1 MSANPTPTDR
11 PSPNAISAT
20 DAPDAPEA
28 TPAQPALFRPL
39 TIRGLTIRNRVW
51 VPPLC
56 QYSVTDRDGVPHDW
70 HLVHLGSMAAG
81 GAGLVVAEAPAV
93 NPEGR
98 ISDHDTGLWN
108 DEQAEA
114 WSRITRFIRSQGA
127 ASGIQL
133 AHAGRKAS
141 VWPEPLRRPGSQ
153 PLEDGGWPTVSASA
167 IAFDGLREP
176 TALGEAGVQ
185 GVIDDFRGAARR
197 AVAAGFDVVEVHAAH
212 GYLVHQFL
220 SPLSNRREDRWG
232 GSLENRARLLLEV
245 VRGVRLEI
253 GERMPL
259 FVRFSATDWTD
270 GGWDEEQ
277 TAIVARWAQDAGA
290 DFFDVSTGG
299 LVAHARIPVGPGYQA
314 HLAEYVG
321 DRADVPV
328 SAVGRI
334 TMPEQAERL
343 VADGEVD
350 AVMFG
355 KAMMRDPHFA
365 LRAAYELGADT
376 SMWPPQYL
384 RARPE
389 VNDGEW

>member
-1 MSANPTPTDR
+1 MTTDEPLATQALPTLF
-11 PSPNAISAT
+11 SPI
-20 DAPDAPEA
+20 
-28 TPAQPALFRPL
+28 

-56 QYSVTDRDGVPHDW
+56 QYSVTARDGVPHDW
-70 HLVHLGSMAAG
+70 HLVHLGAMAAG
-81 GAGLVVAEAPAV
+81 GAGLVVAEATAVSPA
-93 NPEGR
+93 GR

-114 WSRITRFIRSQGA
+114 WSRITRFLRSQGA
-127 ASGIQL
+127 AAGIQL

-141 VWPEPLRRPGSQ
+141 IWPEPMRRPGSQ
-153 PLEDGGWPTVSASA
+153 PLEDGGWQTVSASA
-167 IAFDGLREP
+167 IAFDGYREP
-176 TALGEAGVQ
+176 VALDEAGILAL
-185 GVIDDFRGAARR
+185 IDDFRLAARR
-197 AVAAGFDVVEVHAAH
+197 AVAAGFDLVEVHAAH

-220 SPLSNRREDRWG
+220 SPLSNTRTDRWG
-232 GSLENRARLLLEV
+232 GSLENRARLLLEL
-245 VRGVRLEI
+245 VRAVRAEI

-259 FVRFSATDWTD
+259 FVRFSATDWTL

-277 TAIVARWAQDAGA
+277 TAVVAGWAHDAGA
-290 DFFDVSTGG
+290 DFFDISTGG
-299 LVAHARIPVGPGYQA
+299 LVASADIPVGPGYQA
-314 HLAEYVG
+314 HFAEYVG
-321 DRADVPV
+321 ERSDAPV

-334 TMPEQAERL
+334 TNARHADEL
-343 VADGEVD
+343 VAAGRAD

-365 LRAAYELGADT
+365 LRAAHELGAGT
-376 SMWPPQYL
+376 SMWPLQYL

>member
-1 MSANPTPTDR
+1 MTG
-11 PSPNAISAT
+11 
-20 DAPDAPEA
+20 PEA
-28 TPAQPALFRPL
+28 VAAVDDATPDGPALFRPI
-39 TIRGLTIRNRVW
+39 TIRDLTIRNRVW

-56 QYSVTDRDGVPHDW
+56 QYSVTERDGVPHDW

-81 GAGLVVAEAPAV
+81 GAGLVVAEATAV
-93 NPEGR
+93 SPEGR

-141 VWPEPLRRPGSQ
+141 VWPEPVRRPGSQ
-153 PLEDGGWPTVSASA
+153 PLDEGGWPTVSASA
-167 IAFDGLREP
+167 VAFDGLREP
-176 TALGEAGVQ
+176 IALDEAGVLA
-185 GVIDDFRGAARR
+185 VIEDFRQAARR
-197 AVAAGFDVVEVHAAH
+197 AVEAGFDVVEIHAAH

-232 GSLENRARLLLEV
+232 GSLENRARLLLEL
-245 VRGVRLEI
+245 VRTVRTEI

-259 FVRFSATDWTD
+259 FVRFSATDWTE
-270 GGWDEEQ
+270 GGWDEAQ
-277 TAIVARWAQDAGA
+277 TATVARWAEDAGA

-299 LVAHARIPVGPGYQA
+299 LVHAPIPVGPGYQA

-321 DRADVPV
+321 DRAEVRV

-343 VADGEVD
+343 VEAGEVD

-365 LRAAYELGADT
+365 LRAAHQLGADT

-389 VNDGEW
+389 YNDGEW

>member
-1 MSANPTPTDR
+1 MNESTAR
-11 PSPNAISAT
+11 
-20 DAPDAPEA
+20 PDASPES
-28 TPAQPALFRPL
+28 PALFRPI

-56 QYSVTDRDGVPHDW
+56 QYSVTARDGVPHDW
-70 HLVHLGSMAAG
+70 HLVHLGAMAAG
-81 GAGLVVAEAPAV
+81 GAGLVVAEATAV
-93 NPEGR
+93 GPEGR
-98 ISDHDTGLWN
+98 ISDYDTGLWN

-141 VWPEPLRRPGSQ
+141 VWPETIRRSGSQ
-153 PLEDGGWPTVSASA
+153 PLDEGGWTTVAPSAV
-167 IAFDGLREP
+167 AFDGLREP
-176 TALGEAGVQ
+176 VALDEAGVL
-185 GVIDDFRGAARR
+185 GVIEEFRLAARR
-197 AVAAGFDVVEVHAAH
+197 AVDAGFDVVELHAAH

-220 SPLSNRREDRWG
+220 SPLSNRRDDRWG
-232 GSLENRARLLLEV
+232 GPLENRARLLLELVRV
-245 VRGVRLEI
+245 VRAQI

-259 FVRFSATDWTD
+259 FVRFSATDWAE

-299 LVAHARIPVGPGYQA
+299 LVAHVRIPVGPGYQA

-321 DRADVPV
+321 DRADVRV

-343 VADGEVD
+343 VAAGEVD

-365 LRAAYELGADT
+365 LRAAHELGADT
-376 SMWPPQYL
+376 SMWPLQYL

>member
-1 MSANPTPTDR
+1 MSET
-11 PSPNAISAT
+11 
-20 DAPDAPEA
+20 
-28 TPAQPALFRPL
+28 PALFRPL
-39 TIRGLTIRNRVW
+39 TIRDLTIRNRVW

-56 QYSVTDRDGVPHDW
+56 QYSVTQRDGVPHDW

-81 GAGLVVAEAPAV
+81 GAGLVIAEATSV
-93 NPEGR
+93 SPEGR

-108 DEQAEA
+108 DEQADA
-114 WSRITRFIRSQGA
+114 WARITRFIRSQGA
-127 ASGIQL
+127 AAGIQL

-141 VWPEPLRRPGSQ
+141 VWPEPMRRAGSQ
-153 PLEDGGWPTVSASA
+153 LLDEGGWTAVSASA
-167 IAFDGLREP
+167 IAFDGLADP
-176 TALGEAGVQ
+176 VALDEAGILA
-185 GVIDDFRGAARR
+185 VIDDFRSAARR
-197 AVAAGFDVVEVHAAH
+197 AVTAGFDVVEIHAAH

-220 SPLSNRREDRWG
+220 SPLSNHRDDHWG
-232 GSLENRARLLLEV
+232 GSLENRARLLLEL
-245 VRGVRLEI
+245 VREVRAEV
-253 GERMPL
+253 GEGMPV
-259 FVRFSATDWTD
+259 FVRFSATDWAE
-270 GGWDEEQ
+270 GGWDESQ
-277 TAIVARWAQDAGA
+277 TAAVARWSEEAGA

-299 LVAHARIPVGPGYQA
+299 LVAHAPIPVGPGYQA

-321 DRADVPV
+321 EHGDVRV

-334 TMPEQAERL
+334 TMPDQAEEL
-343 VADGEVD
+343 VASGGAD

-365 LRAAYELGADT
+365 LRAAHELGAGT

>member
-1 MSANPTPTDR
+1 MTG
-11 PSPNAISAT
+11 
-20 DAPDAPEA
+20 PEVVAALDDA
-28 TPAQPALFRPL
+28 TPEGPALFRPI
-39 TIRGLTIRNRVW
+39 TIRDLTIRNRVW

-56 QYSVTDRDGVPHDW
+56 QYSVTERDGVPHDW

-81 GAGLVVAEAPAV
+81 GAGLVVAEATAV
-93 NPEGR
+93 SPEGR

-141 VWPEPLRRPGSQ
+141 VWPEPVRRPGSQ
-153 PLEDGGWPTVSASA
+153 PLDEGGWPTVSASA
-167 IAFDGLREP
+167 VAFDGLREP
-176 TALGEAGVQ
+176 IALDEAGVLA
-185 GVIDDFRGAARR
+185 VIEDFRQAARR
-197 AVAAGFDVVEVHAAH
+197 AVEAGFDVVEIHAAH

-232 GSLENRARLLLEV
+232 GSLENRARLLLEL
-245 VRGVRLEI
+245 VRTVRAEI

-259 FVRFSATDWTD
+259 FVRFSATDWTE
-270 GGWDEEQ
+270 GGWDEAQ
-277 TAIVARWAQDAGA
+277 TATVARWAEDAGA

-299 LVAHARIPVGPGYQA
+299 LVHAPIPVGPGYQA

-321 DRADVPV
+321 DRAEVRV

-343 VADGEVD
+343 VEAGEVD

-365 LRAAYELGADT
+365 LRAAHQLGADT

-389 VNDGEW
+389 FNDGEW

>member
-1 MSANPTPTDR
+1 MTADETR
-11 PSPNAISAT
+11 AT
-20 DAPDAPEA
+20 QAL
-28 TPAQPALFRPL
+28 PALFSPI

-56 QYSVTDRDGVPHDW
+56 QYSVTARDGVPHDW
-70 HLVHLGSMAAG
+70 HLVHLGAMAAG
-81 GAGLVVAEAPAV
+81 GAGLVVAEATAV
-93 NPEGR
+93 SPEGR

-114 WSRITRFIRSQGA
+114 WSRITRFLRSQGA

-141 VWPEPLRRPGSQ
+141 IWPEPMRRPGSQ
-153 PLEDGGWPTVSASA
+153 PLEDGGWQTVSASA
-167 IAFDGLREP
+167 IAFDGYREP
-176 TALGEAGVQ
+176 VALDEAGILAL
-185 GVIDDFRGAARR
+185 IDDFRLAARR
-197 AVAAGFDVVEVHAAH
+197 AVAAGFDLVEVHAAH

-220 SPLSNRREDRWG
+220 SPLSNTRTDRWG
-232 GSLENRARLLLEV
+232 GSLENRARLLLEL
-245 VRGVRLEI
+245 VRAVRAEI

-259 FVRFSATDWTD
+259 FVRFSATDWTL

-277 TAIVARWAQDAGA
+277 TAVVAGWAHDAGA
-290 DFFDVSTGG
+290 DFFDISTGG
-299 LVAHARIPVGPGYQA
+299 LVASADIPVGPGYQA
-314 HLAEYVG
+314 HFAEYVG
-321 DRADVPV
+321 ERSDAPV

-334 TMPEQAERL
+334 TNARHADEL
-343 VADGEVD
+343 VAAGRAD

-365 LRAAYELGADT
+365 LRAAHELGAGT
-376 SMWPPQYL
+376 SMWPLPYL

>member
-1 MSANPTPTDR
+1 MSAGE
-11 PSPNAISAT
+11 AAAASA
-20 DAPDAPEA
+20 D
-28 TPAQPALFRPL
+28 PAVPALFRPI
-39 TIRGLTIRNRVW
+39 TIRGLEIRNRVW

-56 QYSVTDRDGVPHDW
+56 QYSVTELDGVPHDW

-81 GAGLVVAEAPAV
+81 GAGLVLAEATAV
-93 NPEGR
+93 SPEGR

-141 VWPEPLRRPGSQ
+141 VWQEHLRRPGSQ
-153 PLEDGGWPTVSASA
+153 PLEDGGWETVAPSA
-167 IAFDGLREP
+167 IAFDGLRVP
-176 TALGEAGVQ
+176 SALDEAGILA
-185 GVIDDFRGAARR
+185 VIEDFRSAARR
-197 AVAAGFDVVEVHAAH
+197 AVEAGFDLVEVHAAH

-220 SPLSNRREDRWG
+220 SPLSNTRDDRWG
-232 GSLENRARLLLEV
+232 GSLENRARLLLEL
-245 VRGVRLEI
+245 VRAVRAEI

-259 FVRFSATDWTD
+259 FVRFSATDWAP

-277 TAIVARWAQDAGA
+277 TSTVARWAAEAGA
-290 DFFDVSTGG
+290 DFFDISTGG
-299 LVAHARIPVGPGYQA
+299 LVRDVRIPVGPAYQA
-314 HLAEYVG
+314 AHAEFVG
-321 DRADVPV
+321 GRAGVSV

-334 TMPEQAERL
+334 TTAAQAEAL
-343 VADGEVD
+343 VASGAAD

-355 KAMMRDPHFA
+355 KAMMRDAHFA
-365 LRAAYELGADT
+365 MRAASELGAGST
-376 SMWPPQYL
+376 MWPPQYL

-389 VNDGEW
+389 LNDGEW

>member
-1 MSANPTPTDR
+1 MSAGE
-11 PSPNAISAT
+11 AAAASA
-20 DAPDAPEA
+20 D
-28 TPAQPALFRPL
+28 PAVPALFRPI
-39 TIRGLTIRNRVW
+39 TIRGLEIRNRVW

-56 QYSVTDRDGVPHDW
+56 QYSVTELDGVPHDW

-81 GAGLVVAEAPAV
+81 GAGLVLAEATAV
-93 NPEGR
+93 SPEGR

-141 VWPEPLRRPGSQ
+141 VWQEHLRRPGSQ
-153 PLEDGGWPTVSASA
+153 PLEDGGWETVAPSA
-167 IAFDGLREP
+167 IAFDGLRVP
-176 TALGEAGVQ
+176 SALDEAGILA
-185 GVIDDFRGAARR
+185 VIEDFRSAARR
-197 AVAAGFDVVEVHAAH
+197 AVEAGFDVVEVHAAH

-220 SPLSNRREDRWG
+220 SPLSNTRDDRWG
-232 GSLENRARLLLEV
+232 GSLENRARLLLEL
-245 VRGVRLEI
+245 VRAVRAEI

-259 FVRFSATDWTD
+259 FVRFSATDWAP

-277 TAIVARWAQDAGA
+277 TSTVARWAAEAGA
-290 DFFDVSTGG
+290 DFFDISTGG
-299 LVAHARIPVGPGYQA
+299 LVRDVRIPVGPAYQA
-314 HLAEYVG
+314 AHAEFVG
-321 DRADVPV
+321 GRAGVSV

-334 TMPEQAERL
+334 TTAAQAEAL
-343 VADGEVD
+343 VASGAAD

-355 KAMMRDPHFA
+355 KAMMRDAHFA
-365 LRAAYELGADT
+365 MRAASELGAGST
-376 SMWPPQYL
+376 MWPPQYL

-389 VNDGEW
+389 LNDGEW

>member
-1 MSANPTPTDR
+1 MSARET
-11 PSPNAISAT
+11 AAAT
-20 DAPDAPEA
+20 VD
-28 TPAQPALFRPL
+28 PAVPALFRPI
-39 TIRGLTIRNRVW
+39 TIRGLEIRNRVW

-56 QYSVTDRDGVPHDW
+56 QYSVTELDGVPHDW

-81 GAGLVVAEAPAV
+81 GAGLVLAEATAV
-93 NPEGR
+93 SPEGR

-141 VWPEPLRRPGSQ
+141 VWQEHLRRPGSQ
-153 PLEDGGWPTVSASA
+153 PLEDGGWETVAPSA
-167 IAFDGLREP
+167 IAFDGLRVP
-176 TALGEAGVQ
+176 SALDEAGILAV
-185 GVIDDFRGAARR
+185 VEDFRSAARR
-197 AVAAGFDVVEVHAAH
+197 AVEAGFDVVEVHAAH

-220 SPLSNRREDRWG
+220 SPLSNARDDRWG
-232 GSLENRARLLLEV
+232 GSLENRARLLLEL
-245 VRGVRLEI
+245 VRAVRAEI

-259 FVRFSATDWTD
+259 FVRFSATDWAP

-277 TAIVARWAQDAGA
+277 TSTVARWAAEAGA
-290 DFFDVSTGG
+290 DFFDISTGG
-299 LVAHARIPVGPGYQA
+299 LVRDVRIPVGPAYQA
-314 HLAEYVG
+314 AHAEFVG
-321 DRADVPV
+321 GRAGVSV

-334 TMPEQAERL
+334 TTAAQAEAL
-343 VADGEVD
+343 VASGAAD

-355 KAMMRDPHFA
+355 KAMMRDAHFA
-365 LRAAYELGADT
+365 MRAASELGAGST
-376 SMWPPQYL
+376 MWPPQYL

-389 VNDGEW
+389 LNDGEW

>member
-1 MSANPTPTDR
+1 MSAR
-11 PSPNAISAT
+11 
-20 DAPDAPEA
+20 EA
-28 TPAQPALFRPL
+28 AAASVDPAVPALFRPI
-39 TIRGLTIRNRVW
+39 TIRGLEIRNRVW

-56 QYSVTDRDGVPHDW
+56 QYSVTELDGVPHDW

-81 GAGLVVAEAPAV
+81 GAGLVLAEATAV
-93 NPEGR
+93 SPEGR

-141 VWPEPLRRPGSQ
+141 VWQEHLRRPGSQ
-153 PLEDGGWPTVSASA
+153 PLEDGGWETVAPSA
-167 IAFDGLREP
+167 IAFDGLRVP
-176 TALGEAGVQ
+176 SALDEAGILA
-185 GVIDDFRGAARR
+185 VIEDFRSAARR
-197 AVAAGFDVVEVHAAH
+197 AVEAGFDVVEVHAAH

-220 SPLSNRREDRWG
+220 SPLSNTRDDRWG
-232 GSLENRARLLLEV
+232 GSLENRARLLLEL
-245 VRGVRLEI
+245 VRAVRAEI

-259 FVRFSATDWTD
+259 FVRFSATDWAP

-277 TAIVARWAQDAGA
+277 TSTVARWAAEAGA
-290 DFFDVSTGG
+290 DFFDISTGG
-299 LVAHARIPVGPGYQA
+299 LVRDVRIPVGPAYQA
-314 HLAEYVG
+314 AHAEFVG
-321 DRADVPV
+321 GRAGVSV

-334 TMPEQAERL
+334 TTAAQAEAL
-343 VADGEVD
+343 VASGAAD

-355 KAMMRDPHFA
+355 KAMMRDAHFA
-365 LRAAYELGADT
+365 MRAASELGAGST
-376 SMWPPQYL
+376 MWPPQYL

-389 VNDGEW
+389 LNDGEW

>member
-1 MSANPTPTDR
+1 MTTD
-11 PSPNAISAT
+11 
-20 DAPDAPEA
+20 PDATA
-28 TPAQPALFRPL
+28 GPALFRPI
-39 TIRGLTIRNRVW
+39 TIRDLTIRNRVW

-56 QYSVTDRDGVPHDW
+56 QYSVTERDGVPHDW

-81 GAGLVVAEAPAV
+81 GAGLVVAEATAV
-93 NPEGR
+93 SPEGR

-141 VWPEPLRRPGSQ
+141 VWPELTRRDGSQ
-153 PLEDGGWPTVSASA
+153 PIEEGGWPTVSASA
-167 IAFDGLREP
+167 IAFDGLRQPE
-176 TALGEAGVQ
+176 ALDEAGVL
-185 GVIDDFRGAARR
+185 GVIHDFRMAARR

-220 SPLSNRREDRWG
+220 SPLSNLRDDRWG
-232 GSLENRARLLLEV
+232 GSLENRARLLLDI
-245 VRGVRLEI
+245 VRQVRAEI

-259 FVRFSATDWTD
+259 FVRFSATDWTE
-270 GGWDEEQ
+270 GGWDEAQ
-277 TAIVARWAQDAGA
+277 TATVARWAEESGA

-299 LVAHARIPVGPGYQA
+299 LVHAPIPVGPGYQA

-321 DRADVPV
+321 DHAGVPV

-334 TMPEQAERL
+334 TMPDEAERL
-343 VADGEVD
+343 VASGEVD

-365 LRAAYELGADT
+365 LRAAHELGAGT

>member
-1 MSANPTPTDR
+1 MSTMPSADR
-11 PSPNAISAT
+11 PGA
-20 DAPDAPEA
+20 APEPGA
-28 TPAQPALFRPL
+28 PESQPALFRPV

-70 HLVHLGSMAAG
+70 HLVHLGAMAAG
-81 GAGLVVAEAPAV
+81 GAGLVVAEATAV
-93 NPEGR
+93 SPEGR

-141 VWPEPLRRPGSQ
+141 VWPEPMRRPGSQ

-176 TALGEAGVQ
+176 TALDEAGIH
-185 GVIDDFRGAARR
+185 GVIDDFRAAARR

-220 SPLSNRREDRWG
+220 SPLSNVRDDRWG
-232 GSLENRARLLLEV
+232 GSLENRARLLLEL

-270 GGWDEEQ
+270 GGWDEAQ
-277 TAIVARWAQDAGA
+277 TATVARWAQEAGA

-299 LVAHARIPVGPGYQA
+299 LVAHANIPVGPGYQA

-334 TMPEQAERL
+334 TMPEQAEQL
-343 VADGEVD
+343 VASGQVD

-365 LRAAYELGADT
+365 LRAAHELGADT

-389 VNDGEW
+389 HNDGEW

>member
-1 MSANPTPTDR
+1 MSAREVAAAAAD
-11 PSPNAISAT
+11 
-20 DAPDAPEA
+20 
-28 TPAQPALFRPL
+28 PAVPALFRPI
-39 TIRGLTIRNRVW
+39 TIRGLEIRNRVW

-56 QYSVTDRDGVPHDW
+56 QYSVTELDGVPHDW

-81 GAGLVVAEAPAV
+81 GAGLVLAEATAV
-93 NPEGR
+93 SPKGR

-141 VWPEPLRRPGSQ
+141 VWQEHLRRPGSQ
-153 PLEDGGWPTVSASA
+153 PLEDGGWETVAPSA
-167 IAFDGLREP
+167 IAFDGLRVP
-176 TALGEAGVQ
+176 SALDEAGILA
-185 GVIDDFRGAARR
+185 VIEDFRSAARR
-197 AVAAGFDVVEVHAAH
+197 AVEAGFDVVEVHAAH

-220 SPLSNRREDRWG
+220 SPLSNTRDDRWG
-232 GSLENRARLLLEV
+232 GSLENRARLLLEL
-245 VRGVRLEI
+245 VRAVRAEI

-259 FVRFSATDWTD
+259 FVRFSATDWAP

-277 TAIVARWAQDAGA
+277 TSTVARWAAEAGA
-290 DFFDVSTGG
+290 DFFDISTGG
-299 LVAHARIPVGPGYQA
+299 LVRDVRIPVGPAYQA
-314 HLAEYVG
+314 AHAEFVG
-321 DRADVPV
+321 GRAGVSV

-334 TMPEQAERL
+334 TTAAQAEAL
-343 VADGEVD
+343 VASGAAD

-355 KAMMRDPHFA
+355 KAMMRDAHFA
-365 LRAAYELGADT
+365 MRAASELGAGST
-376 SMWPPQYL
+376 MWPPQYL

-389 VNDGEW
+389 LNDGEW

>member
-1 MSANPTPTDR
+1 MSAAQAGGR
-11 PSPNAISAT
+11 EGGAREGAA
-20 DAPDAPEA
+20 DAGGG
-28 TPAQPALFRPL
+28 PALFRPI
-39 TIRGLTIRNRVW
+39 TIRELTIRNRVW

-56 QYSVTDRDGVPHDW
+56 QYSVTERDGVPHDW
-70 HLVHLGSMAAG
+70 HLVHLGAMAAG
-81 GAGLVVAEAPAV
+81 GAGLVIAEATAV

-108 DEQAEA
+108 DEQARA
-114 WSRITRFIRSQGA
+114 WSRITRFLRSQGA
-127 ASGIQL
+127 AAGIQL

-141 VWPEPLRRPGSQ
+141 VWPEPTRKPGSQ
-153 PLEDGGWPTVSASA
+153 PIDEGGWITVSASA
-167 IAFDGLREP
+167 LAFDGLREP
-176 TALGEAGVQ
+176 VALDEAGIRR
-185 GVIDDFRGAARR
+185 VIDDFRAAARR
-197 AVAAGFDVVEVHAAH
+197 AVEAGFDVVEIHAAH

-220 SPLSNRREDRWG
+220 SPLSNLRDDDWG
-232 GSLENRARLLLEV
+232 GSLEHRARLLLEI
-245 VRGVRLEI
+245 VREVRAEI

-259 FVRFSATDWTD
+259 FVRFSATDWAP

-277 TAIVARWAQDAGA
+277 TATVVGWASDAGA

-299 LVAHARIPVGPGYQA
+299 LVANARIPVGPAYQA

-321 DRADVPV
+321 ERAGVSV

-334 TMPEQAERL
+334 TSPTQAEEL
-343 VADGEVD
+343 VASGAAD

-365 LRAAYELGADT
+365 MRAAHELGAGT
-376 SMWPPQYL
+376 SMWPVQYL

-389 VNDGEW
+389 ANDGEW